1 MLHNITSTIWKNR
14 KTIIITNLGIIILGL
29 ILCFVLPPVYTARS
43 TFVRVGTTP
52 FEAGAMLGAL
62 AKLPFIFKEQNL
74 LDPYNIA
81 TTRWVMNKVIEKES
95 LMTYYN
101 AEDIEAVYGIYLNRI
116 TVETKMD
123 GMVVISYKD
132 RDPKKAASICNT
144 IVDVIDRFQKQ
155 SKLYTTSD
163 YLDFLTTAKIQLE
176 GEITS
181 IRDSLATLMEQYGVW
196 LDYEHIGDILN
207 TMPKSLREEIIKKEM
222 EYHYYLSQQG
232 ENNPITQRVKKEL
245 SFLYQRW
252 EELYQKGIQT
262 YKKHT
267 VFPALEDV
275 PSVFLS
281 FLAFRAELSIKEDLY
296 KMIMTEY
303 YRSLFQKK
311 KEVKS
316 IQVIDYAVPPIH
328 RSFPK
333 RKLMMMGFLILALL
347 FDFLLVQYKLSKK

>member
-116 TVETKMD
+116 
-123 GMVVISYKD
+123 
-132 RDPKKAASICNT
+132 R
-144 IVDVIDRFQKQ
+144 
-155 SKLYTTSD
+155 
-163 YLDFLTTAKIQLE
+163 
-176 GEITS
+176 
-181 IRDSLATLMEQYGVW
+181 VW